1 MNKIRVFV
9 AININLEIREYL
21 SSLRNSIDIPQSK
34 IKWVGKNNLH
44 ITLKFLGYQPP
55 EKIKLI
61 SSGLKEISHKH
72 NSFKIKISPYMG
84 VFPNYKMPRIIWVG
98 IGEGTNELKK
108 LYNSVE
114 IILFKKGFE
123 RESKE
128 FSGHIT
134 IGRIKYF
141 KKGNNLN
148 NILEK
153 IDIKTM
159 SQKIKSIELMKSNLT
174 PKGPIYSV
182 LEKYPLKGINY

>member
-1 MNKIRVFV
+1 MDKIRVFI

-21 SSLRNSIDIPQSK
+21 SSLRNSIDIPHSK
-34 IKWVGKNNLH
+34 IKWVEKNNLH
-44 ITLKFLGYQPP
+44 ITLKFLGYQSP
-55 EKIKLI
+55 EKINLI
-61 SSGLKEISHKH
+61 NSGLKEISHQQ
-72 NSFKIKISPYMG
+72 NSFKIKISPHLG

-98 IGEGTNELKK
+98 VGEGANELKK
-108 LYNSVE
+108 ISNSLE

-123 RESKE
+123 RENKE

-141 KKGNNLN
+141 QKGNNLN

-153 IDIKTM
+153 IDIRTM

-174 PKGPIYSV
+174 SNGPIYSV
-182 LEKYPLKGINY
+182 LGKYSFK